1 MQQKLKK
8 KFWLALVI
16 FSLMGQVAWVVE
28 NMYFNVFIYKIFH
41 ATAAEIS
48 MMVGA
53 SAVMATVTTLVVG
66 AFSDKIGKRK
76 IFITGGYILWG
87 VSIMAFCLL
96 KMDYLTALTGSVVQA
111 ASLGV
116 SLVIL
121 LDCVMTFFG
130 SSANDACFNA
140 WLTESGDDSNRGAI
154 EGINAMMPLVSILV
168 VFGGFMAFD
177 LDKESSW
184 TLIFLIIG
192 VSVLVIGVLG
202 LFLIEEKG
210 IKREEN
216 SKYFANLIY
225 SFRPSVIKENI
236 LLYFTVVA
244 FAVFCISINVFMPY
258 LILYYEVSLQM
269 TNYVLVM
276 APAIVL
282 AAVVT
287 FVVGKL
293 YDQLGF
299 RRCVFP
305 CTWVLML
312 GYVLLYFCKST
323 GLVFVGSLCMMSGYL
338 AGMAVFGARIKGLI
352 PEEKAGLFQ
361 GIRIFGQV
369 FVPGIVGP
377 AVGAFVL
384 RGAKTIVNN
393 DGTESFVPNTN
404 IFAAAFVVAIL
415 LLIILK
421 LYFLMIRKGHR
432 NLSTDFGTDETQSM
446 GENKVPFAEYP
457 RPQLCRDSFY
467 SLNGLWEEGIHVPY
481 PPESV
486 LSGYKGKTNTTY
498 TRKFVL
504 PDGFMKDKLLLHFG
518 AVDQVAEVYL
528 NGKFVGK
535 HEDGYLAFTLDVTE
549 AYQTGENV
557 LQVKV
562 TDKLSWD
569 YPYGKQCKKR
579 GEMWYTPISGM
590 WQSVWLESVP
600 ETYIKNIRMTPDLTG
615 VTLEVDT
622 EAENWEV
629 TVQTQTGEIKKKCS
643 AKELRIDLK
652 EEGFEPRLW
661 TPDTPYLYD
670 MKIKAGED
678 EVTSYFALR
687 TVSIEKVGKKNRIC
701 LNGEPIFLHSVLD
714 QGYYSD
720 GIYLPASEKG
730 YEFDIKT
737 MKELGLNCLR
747 KHIKVEPECF
757 YYYCDKFGMLVMQ
770 DMVNSG
776 RYSFTRDTALPT
788 IGMADKVPAYRRVSQ
803 KRRQLWTAHMEGVLK
818 QLYNHPC
825 IIYYT
830 IFNEGWGQFDSD
842 AMYEAAKKLDTTRIF
857 DTASGWFRTEQSDVE
872 SSHVYFR
879 NEQLPETE
887 KPHVLSEFGG
897 YSRVLPEHSFSLY
910 NQHGYGF
917 CKDAEELT
925 DRIVESY
932 EAMVLSSMENGLC
945 GSVYTQLS
953 DVEDEVNG
961 FYTYDR
967 KVCKVNKERMQKLSA
982 RIYQKFETVCKM

>member
-1 MQQKLKK
+1 MQQKMKK

-41 ATAAEIS
+41 ASAAEIS
-48 MMVGA
+48 LMVGA

-76 IFITGGYILWG
+76 IFISGGYILWG

-96 KMDYLTALTGSVVQA
+96 KMDYLTALTGNVVAA

-116 SLVIL
+116 NLVIL

-154 EGINAMMPLVSILV
+154 EGVNAMMPLVSILV

-184 TLIFLIIG
+184 NLIFLIIG
-192 VSVLVIGVLG
+192 ISVLVIGVLG
-202 LFLIEEKG
+202 FVLIEEKG

-216 SKYFANLIY
+216 SRYFANLIY

-276 APAIVL
+276 APAIIL

-305 CTWVLML
+305 SVWVLML
-312 GYVLLYFCKST
+312 GYVLLYFCKGT
-323 GLVFVGSLCMMSGYL
+323 GLVFVGSLCMMAGYL

-369 FVPGIVGP
+369 FIPGIIGP

-404 IFAAAFVVAIL
+404 IFAAAFAVAVL

-432 NLSTDFGTDETQSM
+432 KLPTEFGEDTDI
-446 GENKVPFAEYP
+446 PFSEYP
-457 RPQLCRDSFY
+457 RPQLRRNSFY
-467 SLNGLWEEGIHVPY
+467 SLNGLWEEGIKVPY

-498 TRKFVL
+498 TRKFTL
-504 PDGFMKDKLLLHFG
+504 PEGFVKEKLLLHFG

-528 NGKFVGK
+528 NGKFIGK
-535 HEDGYLAFTLDVTE
+535 HEDGYLAFALDVTE
-549 AYQTGENV
+549 ACQKGENV

-562 TDKLSWD
+562 TDDLSRD

-600 ETYIKNIRMTPDLTG
+600 EKYVENIRITPDLTG
-615 VTLEVDT
+615 ITLEVET
-622 EAENWEV
+622 KASFWEV
-629 TVQTQTGEIKKKCS
+629 EIRTGDGSVKKSTGEKL
-643 AKELRIDLK
+643 LRIDLK
-652 EEGFEPRLW
+652 EEGFEPKLW
-661 TPDTPYLYD
+661 TPDTPYLYE

-678 EVTSYFALR
+678 EVESYFALR
-687 TVSIEKVGKKNRIC
+687 TISIEKVGKKNRIC
-701 LNGEPIFLHSVLD
+701 LNGKPIFLHSVLD

-730 YEFDIKT
+730 YEFDIKA

-757 YYYCDKFGMLVMQ
+757 YFYCDKYGMLVMQ

-788 IGMADKVPAYRRVSQ
+788 IGMADKVPEKRWVSE
-803 KRRQLWTAHMEGVLK
+803 KRRKLWKAHMEGVFN

-825 IIYYT
+825 IVYYT
-830 IFNEGWGQFDSD
+830 IFNEGWGQFDS
-842 AMYEAAKKLDTTRIF
+842 ANMYAEAKKLDETRIF
-857 DTASGWFRTEQSDVE
+857 DTASGWFHTEMSDVE

-879 NEQLPETE
+879 NEQLQETE

-897 YSRVLPEHSFSLY
+897 YSRVLQEHAYSLY

-917 CKDAEELT
+917 CKDAGELT
-925 DRIVESY
+925 DRIIESY

-967 KVCKVNKERMQKLSA
+967 KVCKVNKERMRTLSE
-982 RIYQKFETVCKM
+982 RIYSRFEEVCKM